1 MSVLTTSIQHNFY
14 PTHEVLA
21 KVIQQEKEIKSTRME
36 KEEVKLSLFAHD
48 MILFV

>member
-21 KVIQQEKEIKSTRME
+21 KVIRQEKEIKNISME
-36 KEEVKLSLFAHD
+36 KEEVNHLYLH
-48 MILFV
+48 MT